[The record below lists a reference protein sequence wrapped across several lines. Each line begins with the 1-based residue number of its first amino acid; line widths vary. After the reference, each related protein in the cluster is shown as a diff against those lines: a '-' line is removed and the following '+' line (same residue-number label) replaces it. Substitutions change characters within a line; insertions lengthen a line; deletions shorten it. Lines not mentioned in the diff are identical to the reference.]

1 MDRVNPRPRVQGN
14 LSPRSRDDEDVLV
27 FRSVLVDIRNLFV
40 NIALHPAAQRRIKLR
55 QIANLQEKAAAVG
68 QALRLPTKRS
78 AGDAPALQ
86 FAAIDSHLSSSLI
99 PDGADRQLTFRARSD
114 SAPHPWLRRSLFR
127 RR

>member
-1 MDRVNPRPRVQGN
+1 MDRVKARPRVRGD
-14 LSPRSRDDEDVLV
+14 LSSRSRDDQDVLI
-27 FRSVLVDIRNLFV
+27 FRSVLIDVRNLFV

-99 PDGADRQLTFRARSD
+99 PDGADRQLTFPIRSD
-114 SAPHPWLRRSLFR
+114 SALHPWPRHNLFQRR
-127 RR
+127 